1 MLWTIIKIVGA
12 VVLLGA
18 IIVGVFVANQLTSTS
33 VKNDVTFTIQEGEGL
48 KAVSARMDSE
58 KIIKN
63 PTVFEMTIRVT
74 GKSNS
79 IFAGTYVFTKDQSMK
94 DVIDAI
100 TNVDDVTNDITVTLI
115 EGWTSGEM
123 AKYLQEQGLFPAED
137 FVDAVQTTDIQNLLP
152 GVTYAFLGDKPP
164 SQGLEGYLFPDTY
177 RIKQKPEPAD
187 VVRKLLDNFDSK
199 LTNTMRSDIHKQG
212 RTVFDVVVLASILE
226 REVLSDAD
234 KKNAADVF
242 LKRLQIG
249 MPLQSDATV
258 NYVTGKQDTRPTL
271 QDIEVNSSYNT
282 YLYKGLPPGPIS
294 NPGLSSLEAA
304 VYPTSNPYYYFL
316 TKDNGEAVFSRNL
329 DEHNLNKAKYLAD

>member
-12 VVLLGA
+12 VVLLVA
-18 IIVGVFVANQLTSTS
+18 IIVGVFVANQLTSAS

-100 TNVDDVTNDITVTLI
+100 TNVDDVTNDITITLI
-115 EGWTSGEM
+115 EGWTSAEM
-123 AKYLQEQGLFPAED
+123 AKYLQEQGFFPAED
-137 FVDAVQTTDIQNLLP
+137 FSAAVQTTDIQNLLP
-152 GVTYAFLGDKPP
+152 GVTYAFLGDKPT

-271 QDIEVNSSYNT
+271 QDIEADSPYNT
-282 YLYKGLPPGPIS
+282 YVYKGLPPGPIS
-294 NPGLSSLEAA
+294 NPGFSSLEAA